1 MRSQL
6 ESEVFLGPDNLPHHI
21 SGVHERVSGTYQAVS
36 VDTRDDAYTQRMS
49 TLFDSANG
57 TRVQAGA

>member
-36 VDTRDDAYTQRMS
+36 VDTS
-49 TLFDSANG
+49 TAKQASFLRAAKACQIDSG
-57 TRVQAGA
+57 K